1 MNTPDEREKMYIISR
16 IVLHPTELVTSNFES
31 MVTFAKET
39 KGEAYEARLEKL
51 KEVQGYYKAW
61 DNWLQFIH
69 SLESF
74 NSGGEYDDRFV
85 LKETIERVVE
95 KLNKELKECCGN
107 PFKCM
112 GNCHG

>member
-16 IVLHPTELVTSNFES
+16 IVLHPTELVTPNFES

-39 KGEAYEARLEKL
+39 KGEAYEPRLGKL

-61 DNWLQFIH
+61 DNWLQLIH
-69 SLESF
+69 SLESLDS
-74 NSGGEYDDRFV
+74 NGEYDDTFV
-85 LKETIERVVE
+85 PKATIERVAE
-95 KLNKELKECCGN
+95 KLNDEWKECCGN

>member
-39 KGEAYEARLEKL
+39 KGETYETLLEKL

-61 DNWLQFIH
+61 DNWLQLIY
-69 SLESF
+69 SLDSLD
-74 NSGGEYDDRFV
+74 SDGEYDDTFV
-85 LKETIERVVE
+85 PKATIERVAE
-95 KLNKELKECCGN
+95 KIEQEWSEVA
-107 PFKCM
+107 
-112 GNCHG
+112 